1 MTRRTSRGLGV
12 VPIERQD
19 AGAVEDLYDVYGA
32 SCYRLAYRMV
42 ADEQQASTIVR
53 DVFVAVWSGEAVFD
67 PARDSI
73 HIWLLRSTRS
83 RAVSALRRRRR
94 QPSSD
99 VSDSDLLRGLQ
110 TLEAVLRQV
119 LELAYFGG
127 YTDSEIATRAG
138 TTPHMV
144 KTLKLQALRGVG
156 AGSSTPRPSPG
167 SSARALQ
174 VVGD

>member
-12 VPIERQD
+12 VPIEPQD
-19 AGAVEDLYDVYGA
+19 ARALEDLYDAYGA

-42 ADEQQASTIVR
+42 ADEQQASTIVL

-67 PARDSI
+67 PARGSS
-73 HIWLLRSTRS
+73 HIWLLRATRS
-83 RAVSALRRRRR
+83 RAVSVLRRQREL
-94 QPSSD
+94 SSD
-99 VSDSDLLRGLQ
+99 VTESELLRGPQ
-110 TLEAVLRQV
+110 TLDAVLRQV

-127 YTDSEIATRAG
+127 YTDSEIATRTG
-138 TTPHMV
+138 TTPRMV

-156 AGSSTPRPSPG
+156 TRPPTPRRSRG
-167 SSARALQ
+167 LSVRALE